1 MVGTISPEQ
10 VQQYQAEG
18 YLFPIQ
24 VLSLEEV
31 KYFRSEFEKTKALIG
46 ENATPHDLRQ
56 PQIHFRWAYEIATH
70 PKILDVI
77 ENLIGPDIL
86 VSRGSIFFK
95 DPGPGYYTFHADAY
109 PLGISDE
116 HARRFASV
124 WIALTESN
132 EENGCMQVI
141 PRTHLTKIEHTETL
155 FADEHNQNSAVSR
168 GLTVMMDVER
178 TEKVSLILQPGQM
191 SVHHA
196 NLVHGSGPNRT
207 NRSRIGIVMRYMAP
221 QVKENAKLNH
231 PVIVARG
238 NDANGYNDHLK
249 HLPPTS
255 PEDGLRAMAAFVA
268 EHPEGYIYKKQ
279 SSLLKASVN

>member
-1 MVGTISPEQ
+1 MAGIISSEQ
-10 VQQYQAEG
+10 VQQYQTEG

-24 VLSLEEV
+24 VFSSEEV
-31 KYFRSEFEKTKALIG
+31 VHFKSEFERTKALLG
-46 ENATPHDLRQ
+46 EHATPHDLRQ
-56 PQIHFRWAYEIATH
+56 PQIHFRWAYDIATH

-77 ENLIGPDIL
+77 EDLIGPDIL

-109 PLGISDE
+109 PLGISNE
-116 HARRFASV
+116 HAYKFASV
-124 WIALTESN
+124 WIALTDSN
-132 EENGCMQVI
+132 EANGCMQVV
-141 PRTHLTKIEHTETL
+141 PRSHLTKIEHTETL

-168 GLTVMMDVER
+168 GLTVMMDIEQA
-178 TEKVSLILQPGQM
+178 EKVSFILQPGQM

-207 NRSRIGIVMRYMAP
+207 NQSRIGIVMRYMAP

-238 NDANGYNDHLK
+238 HDDYGYNDHLR
-249 HLPPTS
+249 HVPSESL
-255 PEDGLRAMAAFVA
+255 EDGLQAMAAFVA
-268 EHPEGYIYKKQ
+268 GHPEGYIYQKQ
-279 SSLLKASVN
+279 SSLLKASVT

>member
-1 MVGTISPEQ
+1 MLGTISPEQ
-10 VQQYQAEG
+10 IQQYQDEG

-24 VLSLEEV
+24 VFSSEEV
-31 KYFRSEFEKTKALIG
+31 DHFKSEFEKTKTLVG
-46 ENATPHDLRQ
+46 ENVTPHDLRQ

-77 ENLIGPDIL
+77 EDLIGPDIL

-116 HARRFASV
+116 HAGKFASV

-141 PRTHLTKIEHTETL
+141 PRTHLAKIEHTETL
-155 FADEHNQNSAVSR
+155 FAEEHNQNSAVSR
-168 GLTVMMDVER
+168 GLTVMMDLER
-178 TEKVSLILQPGQM
+178 AEKVSLVLQPGQM

-207 NRSRIGIVMRYMAP
+207 NQSRIGIVMRYMAP

-238 NDANGYNDHLK
+238 SDAYGYNDHLGD
-249 HLPPTS
+249 PPKGS
-255 PEDGLRAMAAFVA
+255 LEDGLRAMAAFVA
-268 EHPEGYIYKKQ
+268 GHPEGYIYQKQ
-279 SSLLKASVN
+279 SSLLKAGVN